1 MKLQCPIP
9 KILLPVDGSEHSKR
23 ALQFAGCLGASLGK
37 GLSGITLLH
46 VTGGYYL
53 GPMTYIDLREEALKQ
68 PDALK
73 MIKDKHVKEHVIP
86 LLDEGEKTLKDSGVE
101 LEIGKLVVD
110 GDPGHEVVRI
120 ADEGGFSTII
130 MARRGLSEI
139 KGFFL
144 GSVTSKVVHAAS
156 RQTVYVVGQRIL
168 KDKACPIPKV
178 LIPVDGSSYSMRG
191 VEHAS
196 CLAADL
202 KAYMNRITPLRVI
215 NLALYMKRLGEGI
228 DSVEEA
234 KRILEEAKTVFLNA
248 EVPEGLITTKV
259 RFGSPADEILKEAE
273 EGDYNLIIVG
283 RKGRT
288 AIKDLVLGGVSTTVL
303 QRCQNPTIAI
313 VSIG

>member
-1 MKLQCPIP
+1 
-9 KILLPVDGSEHSKR
+9 
-23 ALQFAGCLGASLGK
+23 
-37 GLSGITLLH
+37 
-46 VTGGYYL
+46 
-53 GPMTYIDLREEALKQ
+53 
-68 PDALK
+68 
-73 MIKDKHVKEHVIP
+73 
-86 LLDEGEKTLKDSGVE
+86 
-101 LEIGKLVVD
+101 
-110 GDPGHEVVRI
+110 
-120 ADEGGFSTII
+120 
-130 MARRGLSEI
+130 
-139 KGFFL
+139 
-144 GSVTSKVVHAAS
+144 
-156 RQTVYVVGQRIL
+156 
-168 KDKACPIPKV
+168 
-178 LIPVDGSSYSMRG
+178 MRG
-191 VEHAS
+191 VEHVS